1 MKVFCIIGAT
11 IGVLCWLVGFIGK
24 LFFSEDHDSGA
35 KSE

>member
-11 IGVLCWLVGFIGK
+11 IGVLCFLVGFIGK
-24 LFFSEDHDSGA
+24 LFFSKDDNSGA